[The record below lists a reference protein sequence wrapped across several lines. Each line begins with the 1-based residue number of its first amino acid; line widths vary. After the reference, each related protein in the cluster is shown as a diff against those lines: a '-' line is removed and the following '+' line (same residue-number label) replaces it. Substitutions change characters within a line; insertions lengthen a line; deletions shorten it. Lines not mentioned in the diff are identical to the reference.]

1 MMTRRIAFVLATLL
15 LAAPA
20 AGQSPQQ
27 LRHILTQVDSAR
39 REAVGSRGFVRAAET
54 RYQAL
59 FTRLDSLILQLQ
71 RMLAAADTL
80 PPPVVPAPDT
90 TPPPRDTVAVPPT
103 GTVPVLPRSSVVP
116 AGAELIIGPQMPLG
130 QSPWPWHDTL
140 LKVSGEIWGAKFLA
154 GGGDF
159 YYDLGQVLY
168 TLAERSQ
175 DTAHLRLAREVTGA
189 WWAKMQ
195 ALATGNGGRDDVAP
209 RSAALGSL
217 IIYALDGHGD
227 DVWPVTGDS
236 IKDRLAGVRLW
247 DWLAMY
253 TRGKWATW
261 IGRYTGPTTTALRYG
276 VRDGGYALLFTAQ
289 LALTHPDSAVR
300 AEMKDLAL
308 RGARDYYARLQFPD
322 GGWYWS
328 DAAADVRIMRSDST
342 FYLHSQ
348 PFMVGLLLDG
358 MIEAHRATGD
368 SAIARSILRATEWL
382 AEVYRTDLVM
392 AYDTAAKLPT
402 DTPWLY
408 QGQQVGWRGHWYFVF
423 EPGTVLP
430 HEPLT
435 ASDPVIDRGRVVQ
448 GSTKLGGTT
457 AWDTNAIRSVR
468 QMVPEV
474 VHAFGYAYQLTRDPK
489 YREWG
494 DEQFAA
500 AFGKGLGPSAD
511 PFYCLADDIK
521 GKSINQAFR
530 TSSRYLRSR
539 LGN

>member
-1 MMTRRIAFVLATLL
+1 MKRLL
-15 LAAPA
+15 LAAALIVAAPLSAQTPA
-20 AGQSPQQ
+20 Q
-27 LRHILTQVDSAR
+27 LDTV
-39 REAVGSRGFVRAAET
+39 EAVLLKGRTDAVSSRGFVRAAET
-54 RYQAL
+54 QLSKVVVDYDSAL
-59 FTRLDSLILQLQ
+59 ALVR
-71 RMLAAADTL
+71 RVRAALPPLPLPDTL
-80 PPPVVPAPDT
+80 PAPVDTAP
-90 TPPPRDTVAVPPT
+90 TPPTPPD
-103 GTVPVLPRSSVVP
+103 TVPVPPDTVPGILP
-116 AGAELIIGPQMPLG
+116 ALAEKIIGPQVPLG
-130 QSPWPWHDTL
+130 ESPWPWHDTL
-140 LKVSGEIWGAKFLA
+140 LKVSGELWGAKFLA
-154 GGGDF
+154 GGGDY

-328 DAAADVRIMRSDST
+328 DSDAGVRIQKPDGT
-342 FYLHSQ
+342 YWKHSQ

-368 SAIARSILRATEWL
+368 STIARSILRATEWL

-392 AYDTAAKLPT
+392 AYDTASKLPT
-402 DTPWLY
+402 DVPWLY

-435 ASDPVIDRGRVVQ
+435 ASDPVMDRGRVVQ

-457 AWDTNAIRSVR
+457 GWDTNAIRSVR

-489 YREWG
+489 YRAWG
-494 DEQFAA
+494 DEQFAS
-500 AFGKGLGPSAD
+500 AFGKGLGP
-511 PFYCLADDIK
+511 LADFSYALCDYL
-521 GKSINQAFR
+521 GKQVNQCFR
-530 TSSRYLRSR
+530 TSSRYLAWRSGR
-539 LGN
+539 R